1 MSGGGLRNKRYTILD
16 KMLRLVEEKTERIVI
31 IDDATID
38 EMVHAL
44 NWARKERARCRAKDA
59 RRATGNPPGRPVGWK
74 KGVNFCVEEKVPG
87 AV

>member
-44 NWARKERARCRAKDA
+44 NWARKERARKSQTEK
-59 RRATGNPPGRPVGWK
+59 TGKEK
-74 KGVNFCVEEKVPG
+74 KRGKYEITGIC
-87 AV
+87 